1 MSIWNTMGQ
10 IAQSAKDRHLY
21 VFVTGRVGFMG
32 YLGWAN
38 MGTLC
43 GTRSKRVGI
52 SRYSQGKTTY
62 TAEVSIWVPLTLSKI
77 ELLSVGYGLITK
89 YVYFLFSTF
98 QDNCT

>member
-10 IAQSAKDRHLY
+10 IAESAKDRHLY

-43 GTRSKRVGI
+43 KTRSKRVGI

-62 TAEVSIWVPLTLSKI
+62 TAEVFISVSLTLCKI
-77 ELLSVGYGLITK
+77 ELLFKFRVRTNYKIYRLLI
-89 YVYFLFSTF
+89 FHL
-98 QDNCT
+98 